1 MYANWENWQNPKEWI
16 FLWGQGGGAQVYSR
30 KDWVMIETFGTGL
43 HLVPPLLLILQPIAM
58 FHPSQVMEQVLA
70 ASSEQSKGAPV
81 P

>member
-1 MYANWENWQNPKEWI
+1 MQIERTGKTPKDEC
-16 FLWGQGGGAQVYSR
+16 FYEGGGGLAQVYSR